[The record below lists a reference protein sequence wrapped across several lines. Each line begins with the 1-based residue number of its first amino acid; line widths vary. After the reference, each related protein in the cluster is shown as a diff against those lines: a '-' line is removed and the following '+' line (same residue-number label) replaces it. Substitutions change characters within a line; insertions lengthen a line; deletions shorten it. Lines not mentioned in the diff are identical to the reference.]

1 MIKVDTTTLADIVNQ
16 CFGCATDGRFT
27 PAQQQGFL
35 TEGKR
40 LRGLLMNLLSAQFSD
55 GTQAV
60 LDANTQLDQV
70 NTRLTDSITVLAHV
84 SQVMADVAN
93 LVGNLDKLLGIA
105 TGFL

>member
-27 PAQQQGFL
+27 LAQQQRFL

-60 LDANTQLDQV
+60 LDANTQLDRI
-70 NTRLTDSITVLAHV
+70 NTELTDSSAVLAHA
-84 SQVMADVAN
+84 SQVMADVAA